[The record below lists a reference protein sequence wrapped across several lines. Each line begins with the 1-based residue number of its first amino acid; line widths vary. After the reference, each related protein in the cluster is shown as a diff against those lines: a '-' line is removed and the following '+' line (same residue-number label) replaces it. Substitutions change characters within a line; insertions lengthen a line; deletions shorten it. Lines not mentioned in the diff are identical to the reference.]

1 MKNVLQFYSKV
12 AVYQIRKEGWKK
24 VSTFKTSSSGKINVE
39 MPNKKTNLEMRVK
52 YQGFDGWSQWQWVA
66 SDALVINADH
76 LIQWNNKTNRQ
87 RSEYQT
93 DEQLHTT
100 LFILLGCFLLVV
112 VWLLLITLAVL
123 CRRQRNR
130 KEAESENTED
140 RRETEPLD
148 PGQPGLV
155 VRKEEKEEI
164 NYITEPPDVI
174 QPVKFGT
181 SDFSHQF

>member
-1 MKNVLQFYSKV
+1 M
-12 AVYQIRKEGWKK
+12 
-24 VSTFKTSSSGKINVE
+24 
-39 MPNKKTNLEMRVK
+39 
-52 YQGFDGWSQWQWVA
+52 
-66 SDALVINADH
+66 
-76 LIQWNNKTNRQ
+76 LIICLYEIICKTNRQ

-93 DEQLHTT
+93 DEQLHAT

-130 KEAESENTED
+130 KEAESE
-140 RRETEPLD
+140 TEPLD

-174 QPVKFGT
+174 QPVKLWYV
-181 SDFSHQF
+181 

>member
-1 MKNVLQFYSKV
+1 M
-12 AVYQIRKEGWKK
+12 
-24 VSTFKTSSSGKINVE
+24 
-39 MPNKKTNLEMRVK
+39 
-52 YQGFDGWSQWQWVA
+52 
-66 SDALVINADH
+66 
-76 LIQWNNKTNRQ
+76 LIICLYEIICKTNRQ

-130 KEAESENTED
+130 KEAESEE
-140 RRETEPLD
+140 RCEAEPLD

-155 VRKEEKEEI
+155 VMKEEKEEA
-164 NYITEPPDVI
+164 NYISEPPDVI
-174 QPVKFGT
+174 QPVKLWYV
-181 SDFSHQF
+181 